1 MNVTLSVLCD
11 IFARLQPFAIM
22 AFVPLLLWVQHFE
35 TMPAG
40 DEAPKGVGSTDTLD
54 DEVLEGWA
62 A

>member
-1 MNVTLSVLCD
+1 MNATLSTFCD
-11 IFARLQPFAIM
+11 ILTRLQPFALM
-22 AFVPLLLWVQHFE
+22 AFVPLLMWVWHFE

-40 DEAPKGVGSTDTLD
+40 DEAPKGVSSTDTLD